1 MIKEKIRDID
11 SKKLPS
17 EEKKHLGFYDPSV
30 YSAEIPN
37 MSEYDFLLERN
48 KNHMNEV
55 AITFMGQKITYEELH
70 TKIDEYARALYK
82 KGVRQGDI
90 VALGVANTPEAIY
103 LSYSLNKLGAITS
116 PINPTYN
123 SYKMSRDIEIIKPKM
138 FIGIN
143 DCYRRFKQAGKGMDI
158 EMITFPAVQS
168 IDSKKIHFMYNAK
181 QLISGNLTLNPN
193 KSLKKVI
200 EIGKNFQSVQFGEYS
215 SGQLN
220 EIMFTGG
227 SSGVHKGVDL
237 DGNGLNAVV
246 RALDYVLCLE
256 PGEIFLGN
264 LPQFMAFGKMAL
276 HYALC
281 KSLNIELTLKALPN
295 DFVDELKRVHPAG
308 VMGGPVHW
316 ETLING
322 NLSRDDLIDLRMPIS
337 GGEQL
342 KYEKEQQ
349 INEALYNAG
358 CNSTL
363 WNGLGMTEMWAPVSV
378 KRGNINSDTTIGTM
392 IPFTNAKIVDVNT
405 GDELGYGNV
414 GMLHVSGPGMM
425 LGYHNNTS
433 ETTKSIYA
441 DQSGIRWFVTGDLC
455 KIEPNGELKY
465 VGRLK
470 RCFVCGCDN
479 IYPEQIENILCDFPE
494 IREAIVTKIPDDKF
508 QFLPK
513 YHISLYDEN
522 CDVSQLERK
531 IEKIISTTLGDSALP
546 KFYEYHMTP
555 LPRTPNGKIDP
566 KGLQEKDLEN
576 SKARVLKK

>member
-470 RCFVCGCDN
+470 FEIMFPLPTVAERNVVVPPPTLLLPVMIVFPMPSPTN
-479 IYPEQIENILCDFPE
+479 IIFFAL
-494 IREAIVTKIPDDKF
+494 
-508 QFLPK
+508 
-513 YHISLYDEN
+513 
-522 CDVSQLERK
+522 
-531 IEKIISTTLGDSALP
+531 ISTCSL
-546 KFYEYHMTP
+546 
-555 LPRTPNGKIDP
+555 
-566 KGLQEKDLEN
+566 
-576 SKARVLKK
+576 